1 MKNGL
6 SKNGKDERAK
16 NTGDDWLTAVFNK
29 ANNIAAGEI
38 GDNGNRK
45 RDPNNHTES
54 TAENII
60 KFSSVA
66 AISFFGKFWEECSG
80 DSDAN

>member
-6 SKNGKDERAK
+6 SKNGKDERTE
-16 NTGDDWLTAVFNK
+16 NTGDDWLAAILDK
-29 ANNIAAGEI
+29 ANNITAGEI

-54 TAENII
+54 TTEDII
-60 KFSSVA
+60 KFSGVTT
-66 AISFFGKFWEECSG
+66 ISFLGELWKECS
-80 DSDAN
+80 